1 MVPHTGRQEWRRYG
15 FLPIAAG
22 LGYATSVLHIYSIGP
37 FIEPLQHEFGWSRGE
52 VSSGITIASFLSALF
67 CIPIG
72 MLVDRMGP
80 RLVGLLGVILMAGT
94 VALLSTA
101 TGSGQNWALLWGVIA
116 LANLCVQS
124 TIWTS
129 AVTSRFESSRGLA
142 LAITLSGAS
151 ISVTVFPLLATWL
164 IGDYGW
170 RMAYIAMSGI
180 WLALVF
186 PVLFLFFRSA
196 LDDKARLENETKKA
210 NATITTIAPMK
221 VLKGLTFAQGVRTG
235 AFYKLLMA
243 GGLFAFTA
251 LGVIVHF
258 VPILTDSGADK
269 MAAAGIAALVGIFSI
284 IGRLTTG
291 MLLDRFSGH
300 MVGGLAF
307 LLPLIGCLLLLLD
320 GTNPQSQMLAAASF
334 GLTLGAEVDVIAYLS
349 AKYFGMKN
357 FGALFGAMV
366 MSLSMGTA
374 FGPLAAGMVYDHF
387 NSYAP
392 FLVLMMVLMS
402 ISSMALF
409 SLKSAPTA
417 EQLSG

>member
-1 MVPHTGRQEWRRYG
+1 MATSHIARQEWRLYG
-15 FLPIAAG
+15 FLPIAAA

-37 FIEPLQHEFGWSRGE
+37 FIEPLQQEFGWSRGQ
-52 VSSGITIASFLSALF
+52 VSSGITIASFISALF

-80 RLVGLLGVILMAGT
+80 RLVGLIGVVLMAAT
-94 VALLSTA
+94 VSLLSTA
-101 TGSGQNWALLWGVIA
+101 NGSTEQWILLWAVIA
-116 LANLCVQS
+116 LANLCVQA

-129 AVTSRFESSRGLA
+129 AVNSRFESSRGLA

-151 ISVTVFPLLATWL
+151 VSATVLPLLGTWL

-170 RMAYIAMSGI
+170 RTAYVAMSCI

-186 PVLFLFFRSA
+186 PILFLFFRGA
-196 LDDKARLENETKKA
+196 LDKDKRPAA
-210 NATITTIAPMK
+210 AVITPPK
-221 VLKGLTFAQGVRTG
+221 VLKGLSMAQGLRSA

-243 GGLFAFTA
+243 GGMFAFTA

-269 MAAAGIAALVGIFSI
+269 LEAAGIAALVGIFSI
-284 IGRLTTG
+284 IGRLVTG
-291 MLLDRFSGH
+291 LLLDRFPGH
-300 MVGGLAF
+300 LVGGFAF
-307 LLPLIGCLLLLLD
+307 LLPLSGCALLLLD
-320 GTNPQSQMLAAASF
+320 GANPVSQMFAAAIF
-334 GLTLGAEVDVIAYLS
+334 GLTLGSEVDVIAYLA

-357 FGALFGAMV
+357 FGALYGALV
-366 MSLSMGTA
+366 MALSMGTA
-374 FGPLAAGMVYDHF
+374 FGPLAAGMVYDSF

-392 FLVLMMVLMS
+392 FLMLMMVLMT
-402 ISSMALF
+402 ISSIALF

-417 EQLSG
+417 AELTG